1 MTIKELRNMTRR
13 EQIGV
18 LAETIETKNTLLE
31 KLVIAVMAE
40 SQIDTSSEN
49 TKRKPMLTKKK
60 VNETNAQRSERLNFL
75 RRIND

>member
-1 MTIKELRNMTRR
+1 MGIKELRNMTRR

-18 LAETIETKNTLLE
+18 LAESIETKNTLLE

-40 SQIDTSSEN
+40 NQIDSSRKN
-49 TKRKPMLTKKK
+49 TKKKPMLTKKQAK
-60 VNETNAQRSERLNFL
+60 ETNSQRSERLNFL

>member
-13 EQIGV
+13 EQIGI
-18 LAETIETKNTLLE
+18 LADAMENKNKLLS
-31 KLVIAVMAE
+31 KLVVSVMAE

>member
-13 EQIGV
+13 QQIGV
-18 LAETIETKNTLLE
+18 LADAMENKNKLLS
-31 KLVIAVMAE
+31 KLVVSVMAE

-60 VNETNAQRSERLNFL
+60 AKETNAQRSERLNFL

>member
-13 EQIGV
+13 EQIGI
-18 LAETIETKNTLLE
+18 LADAMENKNKLLS
-31 KLVIAVMAE
+31 KLVVSVMAE

-49 TKRKPMLTKKK
+49 TKRKPMLTKRQTK
-60 VNETNAQRSERLNFL
+60 ETNAQRSERLNFL